1 MQNPIPKFRQ
11 NSTITV
17 TSGYLSEKTKNSDE
31 LQLPENIF
39 LLTFCTPLLL
49 HNVYKRVFGIFFI
62 YLSAIWLAH
71 SQLWVTIN
79 GATLLTCVNH
89 CVFDTNFNPKVDM
102 KVELGT
108 LRL

>member
-39 LLTFCTPLLL
+39 C
-49 HNVYKRVFGIFFI
+49 
-62 YLSAIWLAH
+62 
-71 SQLWVTIN
+71 
-79 GATLLTCVNH
+79 
-89 CVFDTNFNPKVDM
+89 
-102 KVELGT
+102 
-108 LRL
+108 